1 MAADDQDVIIVGGGL
16 AGLTLALQLRREL
29 PDAAITVLEKLRHPV
44 PPAIHKIGESSV
56 EIAAHYFDTV
66 LGLRDHLLGE
76 QLKKFGFRFFF
87 SEGRQDI
94 DRVTELGASRY
105 LATPSYQIDRGL
117 FENFLG
123 RHAREHGI
131 RFVDGC
137 TVREIEVGQDGATH
151 QVSFETGAGPARLT
165 ARWLVD
171 ASGRSALLK
180 KRLGLSKPSPHNANA
195 VWFRIGARI
204 KVDEWSDDPAWR
216 GRCDPAARWL
226 STNHLVGRGYW
237 VWLIPLS
244 SGSHSIGIVADAK
257 THPIEEM
264 NTFERAMDW
273 LRRYQPRLAAELEG
287 KRDLVQDFV
296 FFRRFSYG
304 CKQLFSRDRWA
315 ITGEAGVFLDPFY
328 SPGSDFIAIANTY
341 ITDLVVRDLAGEA
354 IGTRAAIYGQF
365 FESFYESTLTLYLG
379 MYDLF
384 GDPEVLPVKVLWDYT
399 YYWGVLCQLFFQR
412 RLTDIQAL
420 GRLRGELMA
429 SKELNRLMQ
438 ALFRDWSRLSRHDS
452 GPGLLD
458 QAALPWFAELNRGL
472 ADRLDDEGFH
482 QRMLQTTAQLKSL
495 ARQVVARATRD
506 VPSLDTS
513 EIDALLGG
521 TDAGED
527 TPLLSAAG

>member
-1 MAADDQDVIIVGGGL
+1 
-16 AGLTLALQLRREL
+16 
-29 PDAAITVLEKLRHPV
+29 
-44 PPAIHKIGESSV
+44 
-56 EIAAHYFDTV
+56 
-66 LGLRDHLLGE
+66 
-76 QLKKFGFRFFF
+76 
-87 SEGRQDI
+87 
-94 DRVTELGASRY
+94 
-105 LATPSYQIDRGL
+105 
-117 FENFLG
+117 
-123 RHAREHGI
+123 
-131 RFVDGC
+131 
-137 TVREIEVGQDGATH
+137 
-151 QVSFETGAGPARLT
+151 
-165 ARWLVD
+165 
-171 ASGRSALLK
+171 
-180 KRLGLSKPSPHNANA
+180 
-195 VWFRIGARI
+195 
-204 KVDEWSDDPAWR
+204 
-216 GRCDPAARWL
+216 
-226 STNHLVGRGYW
+226 